1 MAFPR
6 FEECQLL
13 AAGCDFLNSLDFFNC
28 AHSSCHACILSAI
41 CFLYA
46 SSAEAASPSRSSRQF
61 CLSSRLRSSISA
73 ACLQHHPNTF
83 TLAGRHLVQQQHHH
97 RQGLLLATLPGQPSC
112 LLWQLLAEHSQNS
125 AFFFVFFKFTSLL
138 YHSRYTD
145 TSFVSMPLQSQLTIT
160 KQPRGAGAAG
170 QQHTR
175 IQHTFLTCYPIR
187 MGLDLASR
195 VSCAAGQSSEQ
206 CRKLFAAVE
215 TWWHRV
221 PSASR
226 SRPLLHG

>member
-125 AFFFVFFKFTSLL
+125 AFSSSSSNSLH
-138 YHSRYTD
+138 YCIIHD
-145 TSFVSMPLQSQLTIT
+145 TQILLSCPCPCKVSLPLQSNHVGQEQLGNNT
-160 KQPRGAGAAG
+160 PE
-170 QQHTR
+170 
-175 IQHTFLTCYPIR
+175 
-187 MGLDLASR
+187 
-195 VSCAAGQSSEQ
+195 SSI
-206 CRKLFAAVE
+206 LF
-215 TWWHRV
+215 
-221 PSASR
+221 
-226 SRPLLHG
+226 